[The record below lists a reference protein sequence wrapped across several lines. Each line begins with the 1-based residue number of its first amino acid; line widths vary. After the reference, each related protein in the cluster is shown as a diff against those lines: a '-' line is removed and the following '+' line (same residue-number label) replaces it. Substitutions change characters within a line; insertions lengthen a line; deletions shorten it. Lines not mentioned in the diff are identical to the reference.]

1 MASITLDT
9 NGTLA
14 KDGIETFMHF
24 YALLWLTKDKNCS
37 TDGRYLHP
45 DFFPISSSAQKPRT
59 KKRMQKKMQMWRSE
73 LFQVKC
79 KGLKHYFS
87 TRC

>member
-59 KKRMQKKMQMWRSE
+59 KKRMQKKCKCGGLNYFRSNAK
-73 LFQVKC
+73 V
-79 KGLKHYFS
+79 
-87 TRC
+87 